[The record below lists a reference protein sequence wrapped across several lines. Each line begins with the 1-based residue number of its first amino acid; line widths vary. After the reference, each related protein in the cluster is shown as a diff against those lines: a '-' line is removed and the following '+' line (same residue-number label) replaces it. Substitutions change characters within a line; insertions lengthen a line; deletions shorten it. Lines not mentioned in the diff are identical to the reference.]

1 MQILIKTKN
10 VQISESLKSYI
21 ENKVGNLDHFMPD
34 IHEAR
39 VDLAA
44 RSAKSA
50 QDRQV
55 AQITLHSAHG
65 AFLRT
70 EESSSDLR
78 ASLDI
83 AIEKMERQIK
93 KYKGKHWNS
102 KARAQEEPVQIEEE
116 PEDEVRVVR
125 TKVFSTRPM
134 DVDEA
139 IDQMEMLG
147 HDFFLFQEEKTL
159 RLSVV
164 YRRKDGN
171 YSLIEPEVE
180 K

>member
-1 MQILIKTKN
+1 MQILVKTKN
-10 VQISESLKSYI
+10 VQVSESLKSYI
-21 ENKVGNLDHFMPD
+21 ETKVGNLDRFMPN

-55 AQITLHSAHG
+55 AQITLHSGDG

-93 KYKGKHWNS
+93 KYKGKHWNPKS
-102 KARAQEEPVQIEEE
+102 RAQEEPVHIEEE
-116 PEDEVRVVR
+116 PEDEVQVVR
-125 TKVFSTRPM
+125 TKQFSTRPM

-147 HDFFLFQEEKTL
+147 HDFFVFFNAGTD
-159 RLSVV
+159 SFAVV
-164 YRRKDGN
+164 YRRRADG
-171 YSLIEPEVE
+171 YGLLLPELA
-180 K
+180 